1 MKSKSV
7 PCSTIDE
14 QRWGSV
20 TYVTLPGGGK
30 VGAYQPKHPL
40 AYKLAEGKGERV

>member
-1 MKSKSV
+1 MKAKKVS
-7 PCSTIDE
+7 CCAIDE

-20 TYVTLPGGGK
+20 TSVTLLGGGK

-40 AYKLAEGKGERV
+40 AHELAKRA